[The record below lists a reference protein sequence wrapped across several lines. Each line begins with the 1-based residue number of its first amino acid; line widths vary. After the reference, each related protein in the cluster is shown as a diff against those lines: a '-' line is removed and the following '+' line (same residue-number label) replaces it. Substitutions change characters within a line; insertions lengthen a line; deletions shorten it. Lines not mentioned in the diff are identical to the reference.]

1 MAMNMSAL
9 LNITANVKGREQ
21 IERLGNSL
29 QGVQGKA
36 KNLAASFTSLRGGLA
51 AIGGSVAVAGFSAI
65 VKKAVDAGDALYNMQ
80 QQTGIAAKELT
91 GIANAAKLA
100 DVDTGTLIKGMTK
113 LNVALVNA
121 AAGNKDA
128 AAKFAA
134 LGISVKGAD
143 GQLLTADKAL
153 KQVADRFADMP
164 DGAGKAAAAVALF
177 GKAGV
182 ALIPLLNEGA
192 AAMDEFTYKISD
204 DFAARSDQF
213 NDTLAI
219 LGIKAQG
226 FGLELT
232 DALLPALQS
241 ILEVFS
247 ELFNTKQDWTALFD
261 VIKVG
266 IRVVASVLLAM
277 VKLVDE
283 AARQIVTFAQVVT
296 RTMRGDFAG
305 AFEAGQQF
313 VGGFTQRFQTS
324 MGQFQRIWTD
334 AASPGTGMRPGGRGY
349 EAPDQSGA
357 AAAAAREAERARRE
371 AERAAE
377 QAAKDY
383 NTALERSVEIA
394 ADLRYKIRDLGLQT
408 QDLGAVG
415 LDAIGNKYQGA
426 LNDIE
431 KSQAEIF
438 QQIQDLVDLSGGQLK
453 FEGLQQ
459 LAKDY
464 LNARSAMASAERDA
478 AVQNLARQETGV
490 MTGLMKESGTL
501 TNDPLRQLEINERL
515 LEIQREFPDLYARQ
529 ADEIRRLVELSAGLT
544 EQQQKIKDAVMQAG
558 EAVQSSLANA
568 MSSAVTAVV
577 TGVGSIKQSLGD
589 MFKSI
594 GQAFVQMAAQIIAKM
609 LVMAAVG
616 AILKALGVPMPGG
629 GGGFSMDST
638 PLGAGGGSVGGIGT
652 LGPNFGLPAR
662 ANGGPVAARRP
673 VLVGERGPEVLVP
686 GSSGNVMNN
695 DKLREA
701 MGASPT
707 QRAAAPMLSMTFE
720 TTNIGGTEYV
730 SRDQLE
736 AAMRETRRAASRDG
750 AKRGMSMTL
759 DRLQQ
764 SPSTRTRVGLR

>member
-36 KNLAASFTSLRGGLA
+36 KNLAAGFASLKGGLA
-51 AIGGSVAVAGFSAI
+51 AIGSSVAVAGFGAI
-65 VKKAVDAGDALYNMQ
+65 IKQATNAGDELYKMQ
-80 QQTGIAAKELT
+80 QQTGIAARELT

-100 DVDTGTLIKGMTK
+100 DVDTGTLVKGMTK

-121 AAGNKDA
+121 AAGNKEA

-143 GQLLTADKAL
+143 GQLISADQAL
-153 KQVADRFADMP
+153 KSVADRFADMP

-177 GKAGV
+177 GKAG
-182 ALIPLLNEGA
+182 ADLIPLLNEGG

-204 DFAARSDQF
+204 DFAARSDLF
-213 NDTLAI
+213 NDTLTTI
-219 LGIKAQG
+219 GIKAQG

-241 ILEVFS
+241 ILEVFA
-247 ELFNTKQDWTALFD
+247 ELFDTKTDWTALFD
-261 VIKVG
+261 VIKGG
-266 IRVVASVLLAM
+266 IRVVASVILAM

-296 RTMRGDFAG
+296 RVMRGDFGG

-313 VGGFTQRFQTS
+313 VSGFRDRFQTS
-324 MGQFQRIWTD
+324 VGQFQRIWTD
-334 AASPGTGMRPGGRGY
+334 SASPGTGMRPGGRAY
-349 EAPDQSGA
+349 QAPDQSGA
-357 AAAAAREAERARRE
+357 ADSAAREAERARRE
-371 AERAAE
+371 AQRAAE
-377 QAAKDY
+377 KAAEDY
-383 NTALERSVEIA
+383 NTALERSI
-394 ADLRYKIRDLGLQT
+394 DLSRDLKSRTRDVMLAT
-408 QDLGAVG
+408 QDFGAVG
-415 LDAIGNKYQGA
+415 LDAIGNKYQAA
-426 LNDIE
+426 LNEIE
-431 KSQAEIF
+431 DSQADIF
-438 QQIQDLVDLSGGQLK
+438 QQIQELVELTGGSLK

-464 LNARSAMASAERDA
+464 LNARSAMASFERDKA
-478 AVQNLARQETGV
+478 IQDLAQQEQGV
-490 MTGLMKESGTL
+490 MNGLMRDSGSL
-501 TNDPLRQLEINERL
+501 SSDQMRQLEINERL

-529 ADEIRRLVELSAGLT
+529 GDEIKRLVELSAGLT
-544 EQQQKIKDAVMQAG
+544 EKQQNLKDMVLQA
-558 EAVQSSLANA
+558 ADTVQNSLATA
-568 MSSAVTAVV
+568 MSSAVNAVI
-577 TGVGSIKQSLGD
+577 TGTGSIKQSLAD
-589 MFKSI
+589 MFRSI
-594 GQAFVQMAAQIIAKM
+594 GQAFIQMAAQMIAKM

-616 AILKALGVPMPGG
+616 ALLRALGIPMPGG
-629 GGGFSMDST
+629 GGGFNMAST

-652 LGPNFGLPAR
+652 LGPNFGFPAR

-673 VLVGERGPEVLVP
+673 VLVGERGPEVMVP
-686 GSSGNVMNN
+686 GSSGSVMSN

-701 MGASPT
+701 MGAAPT
-707 QRAAAPMLSMTFE
+707 QRGGSPMLSMTFE

-730 SRDQLE
+730 SRTQLE
-736 AAMRETRRAASRDG
+736 AAMAETRRAASRDG
-750 AKRGMSMTL
+750 AKRGMTMTL

>member
-36 KNLAASFTSLRGGLA
+36 KNLAASFSSLKGGLA
-51 AIGGSVAVAGFSAI
+51 ALGSSVAVAGFGAI
-65 VKKAVDAGDALYNMQ
+65 IKQATNAGDELYNMQ
-80 QQTGIAAKELT
+80 QQTGIAARELT

-100 DVDTGTLIKGMTK
+100 DVETATLVKGMTK

-143 GQLLTADKAL
+143 GQLLKADQAL
-153 KQVADRFADMP
+153 KAVADRFADMP
-164 DGAGKAAAAVALF
+164 DGAGKAAAAVSLF
-177 GKAGV
+177 GKSGV
-182 ALIPLLNEGA
+182 ELIPLLNEGS

-219 LGIKAQG
+219 IGMKAQG

-241 ILEVFS
+241 ILEVFA
-247 ELFNTKQDWTALFD
+247 ELFDTKQDWTALFD
-261 VIKVG
+261 VIKGG
-266 IRVVASVLLAM
+266 IRVVATVILAM

-296 RTMRGDFAG
+296 RVMRGDFGG

-313 VGGFTQRFQTS
+313 VSGFQGRFQTS
-324 MGQFQRIWTD
+324 MGQFQRLWSD
-334 AASPGTGMRPGGRGY
+334 APSPGTGLRPGGRGY

-357 AAAAAREAERARRE
+357 ADRAAREAERARRE

-377 QAAKDY
+377 KAAQDY
-383 NTALERSVEIA
+383 NTALERSVEMA
-394 ADLRYKIRDLGLQT
+394 ADLRYKIRDLGLAT

-426 LNDIE
+426 LNEIE
-431 KSQAEIF
+431 QSQAQIF
-438 QQIQDLVDLSGGQLK
+438 QQIQELVELTGGQLK

-464 LNARSAMASAERDA
+464 LNARSAMAA
-478 AVQNLARQETGV
+478 AQKDKDIADLARQEQGV

-501 TNDPLRQLEINERL
+501 SNDQLRQLEINERL

-529 ADEIRRLVELSAGLT
+529 GEEIKRLVELSAGLT
-544 EQQQKIKDAVMQAG
+544 EKQQALKDVILDAGQAVS
-558 EAVQSSLANA
+558 SSLATA
-568 MSSAVTAVV
+568 MSSAVTSVI
-577 TGVGSIKQSLGD
+577 TGVGSIKQSLSD

-594 GQAFVQMAAQIIAKM
+594 GQAFLQMAAQMIAQM

-616 AILKALGVPMPGG
+616 ALLRALGIPMPGG
-629 GGGFSMDST
+629 GGGFNMSST

-652 LGPNFGLPAR
+652 LGPNFGFPAR
-662 ANGGPVAARRP
+662 ASGGPVAARRP
-673 VLVGERGPEVLVP
+673 VLVGERGPELLVP

-701 MGASPT
+701 MGAGPT
-707 QRAAAPMLSMTFE
+707 QRAASPMLSMTFE

-730 SRDQLE
+730 SRAQLE
-736 AAMRETRRAASRDG
+736 AAMAETRRAASRDG